1 MSTPE
6 QRVTEL
12 RDRITQYSYE
22 YYVLGNPSVS
32 DAQFDAFINEL
43 RTLEQQYPDLRSP
56 DSPTMRI
63 VDGFDNQFE
72 KVRHP
77 RPMLSLANAFDAPG
91 VLAWRDRVYKNLE
104 TTAVTWTAEP
114 KIDGLALA
122 LTYQNGLLVR
132 AATRGDGEVGED
144 VTLNVRTIQDVP
156 QQLRPAPDWPLPTTI
171 EVRGE
176 VYMRSDEFAA
186 LNQRLVEQGDK
197 PHANPRNAAAG
208 SLRQKDSRITAS
220 RPLRFFAYAV
230 GYVEGTPFVSQ
241 WQTLQVLRAFGFATN
256 DDARHFTDF
265 DGLLNYA
272 QTWMTQRD
280 DLAYEVDGIVFKVD
294 SIIQQDRLGVA
305 GRDPRWALAYKF
317 PARETTSI
325 LRAITV
331 AVGRTGV
338 ITPAAEIDPVQL
350 SGVTVRNASLHNADL
365 IEKLDLRIGDTVV
378 LKRAGDVIPYIIG
391 PIKEKRTGVEMP
403 WQMPTHCPA
412 CDTPLERADGEVAW
426 RCPNFGICPAQLV
439 RRIEYAVS
447 REALDIV
454 GLGEKQAQLFVE
466 KGLIGDVADI
476 FDLQPF
482 HFTDMDGF
490 GEKKIANLMQSIADA
505 KQQPVARVLMSLGI
519 RFVGTVVA
527 QLLMN
532 HFGSL
537 ARLAEASVAE
547 MSAIDGIGPAKAQSV
562 VDFFAHPEHRALIDK
577 LAARGVNVAG
587 GGSPAPTSQALAN
600 QVFVVTGTI
609 AGYSRD
615 EAEALI
621 VRHGGK
627 VTGSVSKKST
637 YVVAGSDPGTSK
649 IQKANELAVPIIDF
663 ATLLTMIGDDH
674 TGDAE
679 VPAPPANTHVHEQPL
694 TDTPII
700 EQSSMF

>member
-1 MSTPE
+1 VSAPE

-12 RDRITQYSYE
+12 RSLIKQYSYE
-22 YYVLGNPSVS
+22 YYVLGTSSVS
-32 DAQFDAFINEL
+32 DAHFDALVSEL
-43 RTLEQQYPDLRSP
+43 RTLEQQYPALLSP

-77 RPMLSLANAFDAPG
+77 RPMLSLANAFDESG
-91 VLAWRDRVYKNLE
+91 VLAWRDRVYKLLE
-104 TTAVTWTAEP
+104 TTAVSWTAEP
-114 KIDGLALA
+114 KIDGLAIA
-122 LTYQNGLLVR
+122 LTYHNGVLVR
-132 AATRGDGEVGED
+132 AATRGDGEIGED

-156 QQLRPAPDWPLPTTI
+156 HHLQQHADWPIPTTI

-186 LNQRLVEQGDK
+186 LNRRLTEHGDK

-230 GYVEGTPFVSQ
+230 GYIEGAPFVSQ
-241 WQTLQVLRAFGFATN
+241 WQTLQMLRAFGFSIN
-256 DDARHFTDF
+256 DDARHFIEFTD
-265 DGLLNYA
+265 LLTYA
-272 QTWMTQRD
+272 ATWMTQRD

-294 SIIQQDRLGVA
+294 SIPQQDQLGVA

-403 WQMPTHCPA
+403 WQMPIHCPA

-466 KGLIGDVADI
+466 KGLIRDVADI
-476 FDLQPF
+476 FDLQPY
-482 HFTDMDGF
+482 HFVDIEGF

-537 ARLAEASVAE
+537 ARLAEATIDE
-547 MSAIDGIGPAKAQSV
+547 MSAIEGIGPAKAQSV
-562 VDFFAHPEHRALIDK
+562 VDFFDHPEHRALIDK

-600 QVFVVTGTI
+600 QVFVVTGAI
-609 AGYSRD
+609 AGYSRE

-621 VRHGGK
+621 TRHGGK
-627 VTGSVSKKST
+627 VTGSVSKKTS
-637 YVVAGSDPGTSK
+637 YVVAGSDPGASK
-649 IQKANELAVPIIDF
+649 IQKANDLSVPIIDI
-663 ATLLTMIGDDH
+663 AALMAMIGDD
-674 TGDAE
+674 TSRADGEGESTDP
-679 VPAPPANTHVHEQPL
+679 PAPP
-694 TDTPII
+694 TPII
-700 EQSSMF
+700 AQSSMF

>member
-1 MSTPE
+1 MSAPE

-12 RDRITQYSYE
+12 RTLIKQYSYE
-22 YYVLGNPSVS
+22 YYVLGTSSVS
-32 DAQFDAFINEL
+32 DAQFDALVSEL
-43 RTLEQQYPDLRSP
+43 RALEQQYPALLSP

-77 RPMLSLANAFDAPG
+77 RLMLSLANAFDEAG
-91 VLAWRDRVYKNLE
+91 VLAWRDRVYKLLE
-104 TTAVTWTAEP
+104 TTAVSWTAEP
-114 KIDGLALA
+114 KIDGLAIA
-122 LTYQNGLLVR
+122 LTYHNGVLVR

-144 VTLNVRTIQDVP
+144 VTINVRTIQDVP
-156 QQLRPAPDWPLPTTI
+156 HQLRPHPDWPMPTTI

-186 LNQRLVEQGDK
+186 LNQRLIEQGDK

-230 GYVEGTPFVSQ
+230 GYIEGAPFVSQ
-241 WQTLQVLRAFGFATN
+241 WQTLQMLRAFGFSIN
-256 DDARHFTDF
+256 DDARHYAEFAD
-265 DGLLNYA
+265 LLAYA
-272 QTWMTQRD
+272 ATWMSQRD

-294 SIIQQDRLGVA
+294 NIAQQRLLGEA
-305 GRDPRWALAYKF
+305 GRDPRWAIAYKF

-365 IEKLDLRIGDTVV
+365 IEKLDLRIGDTVI

-391 PIKEKRTGVEMP
+391 PIKDKRAGVEVP

-466 KGLIGDVADI
+466 KGLIRDVADI
-476 FDLQPF
+476 FDLQPS
-482 HFTDMDGF
+482 HFVDMEGF

-537 ARLAEASVAE
+537 ARLADATVDE
-547 MSAIDGIGPAKAQSV
+547 MSAIEGIGPAKAQSV

-577 LAARGVNVAG
+577 LAARGVNVSG

-627 VTGSVSKKST
+627 VTGSVSKKTS

-649 IQKANELAVPIIDF
+649 IQKANDLSVPIIDI
-663 ATLLTMIGDDH
+663 AALMEMIGEDASVADDAGES
-674 TGDAE
+674 TN
-679 VPAPPANTHVHEQPL
+679 PPTQ
-694 TDTPII
+694 TPPTIA
-700 EQSSMF
+700 QSSMF

>member
-1 MSTPE
+1 MSAVE
-6 QRVTEL
+6 QRVIEL
-12 RDRITQYSYE
+12 RTLIKQYSYE
-22 YYVLGNPSVS
+22 YYVLGASSVS
-32 DAQFDAFINEL
+32 DAQFDALVSEL
-43 RTLEQQYPDLRSP
+43 RALEQQYPTLRSS

-63 VDGFDNQFE
+63 VDGFDSQFE

-77 RPMLSLANAFDAPG
+77 RPMLSLANAFDEND
-91 VLAWRDRVYKNLE
+91 VIAWRDRVYKLLE
-104 TTAVTWTAEP
+104 STDVTWTAEP
-114 KIDGLALA
+114 KIDGLAIA
-122 LTYQNGLLVR
+122 LTYQNGTLVR

-144 VTLNVRTIQDVP
+144 VTLNVSTIQDVP
-156 QQLRPAPDWPLPTTI
+156 HQLTPHAGWPIPTTI

-186 LNQRLVEQGDK
+186 LNQRLVERGDK

-230 GYVEGTPFVSQ
+230 GYVDGQVFGSQ
-241 WQTLQVLRAFGFATN
+241 WQTLQILRAFGFTTN
-256 DDARHFTDF
+256 EDTRHFSEFTD
-265 DGLLNYA
+265 LLAYA
-272 QTWMTQRD
+272 QAWMTQRD
-280 DLAYEVDGIVFKVD
+280 NLAYEVDGIVFKVD
-294 SIIQQDRLGVA
+294 SITQQAQLGVA

-365 IEKLDLRIGDTVV
+365 IEKLDLRIGDTVL

-391 PIKEKRTGVEMP
+391 PGKEKRTGVEVP

-454 GLGEKQAQLFVE
+454 GLGERQAQLFVE
-466 KGLIGDVADI
+466 KGLIRDVADI
-476 FDLQPF
+476 FDLQPH
-482 HFTDMDGF
+482 HFVDMEGF
-490 GEKKIANLMQSIADA
+490 GDKKVANLMQSIADA
-505 KQQPVARVLMSLGI
+505 KQQPVARVLISLGL

-527 QLLMN
+527 QLLMS

-537 ARLAEASVAE
+537 ARLAEATVEE
-547 MSAIDGIGPAKAQSV
+547 MSAIEGIGPAKAQSV

-587 GGSPAPTSQALAN
+587 GGSAVPTSQALAN

-609 AGYSRD
+609 AGYSRE

-621 VRHGGK
+621 ARHGGK
-627 VTGSVSKKST
+627 VTGSVSKKTS
-637 YVVAGSDPGTSK
+637 YIVAGSDPGASK
-649 IQKANELAVPIIDF
+649 IQKATDLSVPIIDID
-663 ATLLTMIGDDH
+663 ALMTMIGDAAVS
-674 TGDAE
+674 DASINIPTD
-679 VPAPPANTHVHEQPL
+679 VPLPSPT
-694 TDTPII
+694 I

>member
-6 QRVTEL
+6 QRIHEL
-12 RDRITQYSYE
+12 RNLIKQYSYE
-22 YYVLGNPSVS
+22 YYVLSNSAIS
-32 DAQFDAFINEL
+32 DAQFDALMNEL
-43 RTLEQQYPDLRSP
+43 RALEQQYPALMTP
-56 DSPTMRI
+56 DSPTVRI
-63 VDGFDNQFE
+63 VDGFDNQFD

-77 RPMLSLANAFDAPG
+77 RPMLSLANAFDTTG
-91 VLAWRDRVYKNLE
+91 VVAWRDRVYKLLE
-104 TTAVTWTAEP
+104 SSAVTWTAEP
-114 KIDGLALA
+114 KIDGLAIA
-122 LTYQNGLLVR
+122 LTYQNGTLVR

-144 VTLNVRTIQDVP
+144 VTVNVRTIRDVP
-156 QQLRPAPDWPLPTTI
+156 QRLNTIVDWPMPTTI

-186 LNQRLVEQGDK
+186 LNQRLITQGDK

-230 GYVEGTPFVSQ
+230 GYIEGQPFVSQ
-241 WQTLQVLRAFGFATN
+241 WQTLQMLRAFGFSTN
-256 DDARHFTDF
+256 DDARHFTEF
-265 DGLLNYA
+265 DDVLAYA
-272 QTWMTQRD
+272 QTWMAQRD

-294 SIIQQDRLGVA
+294 SIAQQQTLGEA
-305 GRDPRWALAYKF
+305 GRDPRWAIAFKF
-317 PARETTSI
+317 PARETTSV

-391 PIKEKRTGVEMP
+391 PIKEKRTGAEVP

-466 KGLIGDVADI
+466 KGLIRDVADI
-476 FDLQPF
+476 FDLQPQ
-482 HFTDMDGF
+482 HFADMEGF
-490 GEKKIANLMQSIADA
+490 GDKKVANLMQSIADA
-505 KQQPVARVLMSLGI
+505 KNQPVARVLMSLGI

-537 ARLAEASVAE
+537 AHLADASVEE

-562 VDFFAHPEHRALIDK
+562 VDFFAHPEHRVLIDK
-577 LAARGVNVAG
+577 LASRGVNVAG
-587 GGSPAPTSQALAN
+587 GGSPTPDSQALAGKL
-600 QVFVVTGTI
+600 FVVTGTI
-609 AGYSRD
+609 AGYTRE
-615 EAEALI
+615 EAESLI
-621 VRHGGK
+621 TRHGGK
-627 VTGSVSKKST
+627 ITGSVSKKTS
-637 YVVAGSDPGTSK
+637 YVVAGADPGASK
-649 IQKANELAVPIIDF
+649 IQKATALDVPVIDV
-663 ATLLTMIGDDH
+663 ANLMTMIGTESPISDD
-674 TGDAE
+674 ASQSM
-679 VPAPPANTHVHEQPL
+679 PPQS
-694 TDTPII
+694 DTTNV
-700 EQSSMF
+700 QSSMF

>member
-1 MSTPE
+1 VSAPE

-12 RDRITQYSYE
+12 RSLIKHYSYE
-22 YYVLGNPSVS
+22 YYVLGAPSLS
-32 DAQFDAFINEL
+32 DAQFDALVSEL
-43 RTLEQQYPDLRSP
+43 RALEQQYPALRSP

-63 VDGFDNQFE
+63 IDGFDNQFE

-77 RPMLSLANAFDAPG
+77 RPMLSLANAFDENG
-91 VLAWRDRVYKNLE
+91 VIAWRDRVYKLLE
-104 TTAVTWTAEP
+104 ATDVTWTAEP
-114 KIDGLALA
+114 KIDGLAIA
-122 LTYQNGLLVR
+122 LTYQNGTLVR
-132 AATRGDGEVGED
+132 AATRGDGEIGED

-156 QQLRPAPDWPLPTTI
+156 HQLTPHAHWPMPTTI

-176 VYMRSDEFAA
+176 VYIRSDEFAD
-186 LNQRLVEQGDK
+186 LNKRLVEHGDK

-230 GYVEGTPFVSQ
+230 GYIEGTPFVSQ
-241 WQTLQVLRAFGFATN
+241 WQTLQMLREFGFATN
-256 DDARHFTDF
+256 DDARHFSEFND
-265 DGLLNYA
+265 LLAYA
-272 QTWMTQRD
+272 QTWMTRRD

-294 SIIQQDRLGVA
+294 SIVQQALLGVA

-391 PIKEKRTGVEMP
+391 PVKEKRTGVEVP

-466 KGLIGDVADI
+466 KGLIRDVADI
-476 FDLQPF
+476 FDLQPH
-482 HFTDMDGF
+482 HFVDMEGF
-490 GEKKIANLMQSIADA
+490 GDKKVANLMQSIADA

-519 RFVGTVVA
+519 RFVGTAVS

-537 ARLAEASVAE
+537 ARLAEATIDE
-547 MSAIDGIGPAKAQSV
+547 MSVIDGIGPAKAQSV

-587 GGSPAPTSQALAN
+587 GGSTAPTSQALAN

-609 AGYSRD
+609 AGYSRE

-621 VRHGGK
+621 ARHGGK
-627 VTGSVSKKST
+627 VTGSVSKKT
-637 YVVAGSDPGTSK
+637 AYVVAGSDPGASK
-649 IQKANELAVPIIDF
+649 IQKATDLSVPIIDID
-663 ATLLTMIGDDH
+663 ALLAMIGADAV
-674 TGDAE
+674 GDNLASE
-679 VPAPPANTHVHEQPL
+679 L
-694 TDTPII
+694 TDVPPPSPTI